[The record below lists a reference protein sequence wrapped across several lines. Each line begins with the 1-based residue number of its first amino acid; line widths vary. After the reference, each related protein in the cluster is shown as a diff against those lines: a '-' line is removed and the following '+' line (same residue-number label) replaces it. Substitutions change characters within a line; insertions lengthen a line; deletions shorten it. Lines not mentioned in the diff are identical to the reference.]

1 MLREAEREYRKAAA
15 RVLNI
20 VKAIEHKEAYEQLQA
35 KNIQQLLEDQLLLS
49 PTEASRRVQ
58 RARAFCPG
66 MALTGE
72 MLAPKL
78 DLAAQAMRRGDLADS
93 QLDAIRTVITRL
105 PAHVDFQQ
113 RREAEAAMV
122 EGAKHMDAG
131 RLYRLGTRLH
141 AYLDPDG
148 AAPSDK
154 ETAKPRRE
162 LHLHTGRDGRLALR
176 GILDAETGCLL
187 QDVLSPLAKPE
198 GEDGKPDP
206 RSAAQRNGD
215 ALANTLNLVADT
227 GKLPIQGAERPHL
240 TVTIS
245 WEMLRDCLGVAR
257 AYEGLTISPGNRP
270 PTGLRRRHY
279 SGHPQLRRRTTRR
292 RPQGTPRR
300 TRAAE
305 NVDRTG
311 QRLYAAGP
319 AHESASHRVVGRWWH
334 HLPGK
339 LRAALRPAPPR
350 NSPHR
355 LDRTDEQRPP
365 RVHPTTRRGLRAKAA
380 PKYLPPVRLNR
391 TGGPPTN
398 NTHARSSP
406 QQPESRDEEQ
416 ARGWMVTAVKRG
428 VLQWLGGQPTS
439 FRRDHRH
446 RGDGSAQTSVD
457 TVSLPRGRCRRLRW
471 HFVSIQDTTCA
482 DLAHRPGQP
491 MSAQQAPVSRRPE

>member
-20 VKAIEHKEAYEQLQA
+20 VKAIEHKEAYEKLQA

-154 ETAKPRRE
+154 DDAKPRRE

-176 GILDAETGCLL
+176 GILDAETGSLL
-187 QDVLSPLAKPE
+187 QEVLSPLAKPE

-206 RSAAQRNGD
+206 RSAAERNGD
-215 ALANTLNLVADT
+215 ALADILNLVADA

-245 WEMLRDCLGVAR
+245 WEMLRDCLDVAR
-257 AYEGLTISPGNRP
+257 AYEGLTLSPETARRLACDADIIPVILNSEGVPLDVGRKERLAGPELRKALIARDKGCTRP
-270 PTGLRRRHY
+270 GCTRPVRHTRAHHIV
-279 SGHPQLRRRTTRR
+279 SWVDGGTTCLENCVLLCDRHHREIHHTDWTIRMNNGHPEFIPPLDVDYEQKPLRNTYH
-292 RPQGTPRR
+292 
-300 TRAAE
+300 
-305 NVDRTG
+305 
-311 QRLYAAGP
+311 LYG
-319 AHESASHRVVGRWWH
+319 
-334 HLPGK
+334 
-339 LRAALRPAPPR
+339 
-350 NSPHR
+350 
-355 LDRTDEQRPP
+355 
-365 RVHPTTRRGLRAKAA
+365 
-380 PKYLPPVRLNR
+380 
-391 TGGPPTN
+391 
-398 NTHARSSP
+398 
-406 QQPESRDEEQ
+406 
-416 ARGWMVTAVKRG
+416 
-428 VLQWLGGQPTS
+428 
-439 FRRDHRH
+439 
-446 RGDGSAQTSVD
+446 
-457 TVSLPRGRCRRLRW
+457 
-471 HFVSIQDTTCA
+471 
-482 DLAHRPGQP
+482 
-491 MSAQQAPVSRRPE
+491 